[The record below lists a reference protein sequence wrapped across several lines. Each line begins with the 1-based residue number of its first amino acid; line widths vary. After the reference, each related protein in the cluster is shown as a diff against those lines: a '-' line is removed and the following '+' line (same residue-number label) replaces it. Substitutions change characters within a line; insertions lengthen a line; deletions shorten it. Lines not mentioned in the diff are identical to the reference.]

1 MSRILWVRLMKE
13 HGYEEPYKS
22 LSKEYEAIA
31 DSEAYKTPEKLIE
44 NIITIVKKIKNAR
57 YA

>member
-1 MSRILWVRLMKE
+1 MKE
-13 HGYEEPYKS
+13 HGDEEPYKS